1 MEFKEALAK
10 VYRSKRTMNKLYDP
24 LVLFG
29 CVSDLIGNS
38 FVEKKKASLFFNMDK
53 EVSFF
58 KTIIENDNDTSIIV
72 SQYEKVSD
80 KVDYKKY
87 MSLVNIVLEII
98 QCEGRCYYPGNK
110 VKAKPQQVK
119 KPPEHKKATPK
130 PVVQQTHEKASA
142 PTNPVAQQAPA
153 QASAPTN
160 NTTTVTQTT
169 QTSSSPST
177 SSVDSFTIMPWII
190 GIAVVIVAV
199 VLLAVFGKRIQ
210 WYQWQHIIG
219 SIGGLILLG
228 GIFALC
234 YNADD
239 EGESYPIDVAV
250 IAMLNFTLAFIL
262 KDKYSTICYWMFSYI
277 FVALVAFFFYGMYEC
292 VDTYIAVTIIT
303 FICNIILLIFFAL
316 YVNGIF
322 APTNLSYVGEQC
334 VISFCLIVV
343 IAICTLFICYQMDD
357 LFTLES
363 STTTTII
370 LIVVMILNY
379 ILAFTLKNDY
389 RIICY
394 WLAPA
399 SIVGMA
405 ISSSYLDDMDMPT
418 AVGFGATIVN
428 IVLLII
434 YCFIDKFVFV

>member
-29 CVSDLIGNS
+29 CISDLIGNS
-38 FVEKKKASLFFNMDK
+38 FVEKKKASLFFDMDK

-58 KTIIENDNDTSIIV
+58 KTIIESDNDTSIIV
-72 SQYEKVSD
+72 NQYEKVSSI
-80 KVDYKKY
+80 VDYNKY
-87 MSLVNIVLEII
+87 IAIVNIVSEII

-119 KPPEHKKATPK
+119 KPPAHKKATPK
-130 PVVQQTHEKASA
+130 PVEEKQ
-142 PTNPVAQQAPA
+142 VAQQAPA
-153 QASAPTN
+153 QATVPTN

-169 QTSSSPST
+169 QTSSGSSST

-190 GIAVVIVAV
+190 GIAVLIVAV

-228 GIFALC
+228 GIFVLC
-234 YNADD
+234 YNGDD
-239 EGESYPIDVAV
+239 DGESYPIDVAV

-262 KDKYSTICYWMFSYI
+262 KDKYSIICYWMFSYI

-292 VDTYIAVTIIT
+292 VDTYIGVTVAT

-322 APTNLSYVGEQC
+322 SPTNLSYVGEQC
-334 VISFCLIVV
+334 VIGFCLIVV
-343 IAICTLFICYQMDD
+343 IAICTLFICYQVDD
-357 LFTLES
+357 VLCIES

-399 SIVGMA
+399 SILGMTV
-405 ISSSYLDDMDMPT
+405 SSFFLDDMDMPT

-434 YCFIDKFVFV
+434 YCFIDRFVFI